1 MEFDNKTDP
10 LETVLES
17 FSRLE
22 ERALALG
29 RRYQGVLEERKAL
42 LQAVADRDRA
52 LAELEARLKQQ
63 EEAFAAVDRR
73 VAELLSRIDACLPAD
88 DEEGSAEQVLPGMNG
103 S

>member
-1 MEFDNKTDP
+1 MEFDTEKDP
-10 LETVLES
+10 LGNVLES

-29 RRYQGVLEERKAL
+29 RRYQGVLEEREAL
-42 LQAVADRDRA
+42 LKAVADRDQA

-73 VAELLSRIDACLPAD
+73 VAELLTRIDACLPAD
-88 DEEGSAEQVLPGMNG
+88 DQDSAAEQVLPGMNG